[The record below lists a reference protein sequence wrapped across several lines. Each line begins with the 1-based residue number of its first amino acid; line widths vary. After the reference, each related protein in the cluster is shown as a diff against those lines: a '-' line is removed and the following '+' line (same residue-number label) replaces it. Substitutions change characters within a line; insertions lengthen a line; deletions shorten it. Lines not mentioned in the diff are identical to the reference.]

1 MKVTLQDNND
11 IHCVKFRLDIISDN
25 PEETFFPTAED
36 IESIMDS
43 SSYDFGEEDLIGIN
57 RHFVHSTYGLITDE
71 DFETFKQF
79 LKKEKFSSDTFII
92 EVTNYKTDEWL
103 PNEEDI
109 ERVMEKSRIVDD
121 GNYFIVTEIFRTISK
136 EEMRD
141 IKLNE
146 ILRKDIIN

>member
-36 IESIMDS
+36 IEGIMDS

-57 RHFVHSTYGLITDE
+57 RHFVHSTYVGNNRGI
-71 DFETFKQF
+71 
-79 LKKEKFSSDTFII
+79 SSDTFII